1 MSFLE
6 EKCSLSPLKS
16 PEEIDGFSCGDSDLD
31 EFFTR
36 DCFAYSRELLG
47 KTYCYKLDE
56 DTQKVVCA
64 FTLANAGVRV
74 SDLPN
79 ARKKKVE
86 SKIPHIKALKDY
98 PAVLLARLGVS
109 KDFRLLN
116 IGSDVIEFVKL
127 WFLDPHNKTGC
138 RFLIV
143 DAYNSP
149 ATLAFYEKNDFKMVF
164 SSEQQEKDY
173 RHLDHETA
181 LSTRLMFYDLM
192 RTAENYM
199 EDKSGS
205 NN

>member
-6 EKCSLSPLKS
+6 DKCSLFPLAK
-16 PEEIDGFSCGDSDLD
+16 PEEIVGFSCGDSDLD

-36 DCFAYSRELLG
+36 DCFAYAKELLG

-56 DTQKVVCA
+56 DSQKVVCA

-109 KDFRLLN
+109 KDFRSLS

-127 WFLDPHNKTGC
+127 WFLDPYNKTGC

-173 RHLDHETA
+173 RHLDSVTA

-192 RTAENYM
+192 RTAEDFM
-199 EDKSGS
+199 
-205 NN
+205 

>member
-6 EKCSLSPLKS
+6 DKCSLFPLAK
-16 PEEIDGFSCGDSDLD
+16 PEEIVGFSCGDSDLD

-36 DCFAYSRELLG
+36 DCFAYARELLG

-56 DTQKVVCA
+56 DSQKVVCA

-86 SKIPHIKALKDY
+86 SEIPHIKALKDY

-109 KDFRLLN
+109 KDFRSLS

-127 WFLDPHNKTGC
+127 WFLDPYNKTGC

-173 RHLDHETA
+173 RHLDSGTA

-192 RTAENYM
+192 RTAEDFM
-199 EDKSGS
+199 
-205 NN
+205 

>member
-1 MSFLE
+1 MRIQKPKLY
-6 EKCSLSPLKS
+6 
-16 PEEIDGFSCGDSDLD
+16 
-31 EFFTR
+31 EFYNIT
-36 DCFAYSRELLG
+36 
-47 KTYCYKLDE
+47 
-56 DTQKVVCA
+56 
-64 FTLANAGVRV
+64 
-74 SDLPN
+74 
-79 ARKKKVE
+79 
-86 SKIPHIKALKDY
+86 
-98 PAVLLARLGVS
+98 S
-109 KDFRLLN
+109 KDFRSLN

-173 RHLDHETA
+173 RHLDYETA

-199 EDKSGS
+199 KDCSGS
-205 NN
+205 ND

>member
-1 MSFLE
+1 MRFLE
-6 EKCSLSPLKS
+6 DKCSLFPLTSPQ
-16 PEEIDGFSCGDSDLD
+16 EIDGFSCGDSDLD

-36 DCFAYSRELLG
+36 DCFAYAKELLG

-56 DTQKVVCA
+56 DAHKIVCA

-86 SKIPHIKALKDY
+86 SKIPHIKTLKDY

-109 KDFRLLN
+109 KDFRSLG
-116 IGSDVIEFVKL
+116 IGSEVMEFVKL
-127 WFLDPHNKTGC
+127 WFLDPYNKTGC

-149 ATLAFYEKNDFKMVF
+149 ATIAFYEKNDFKMVF

-173 RHLDHETA
+173 RHLDDEMS

-192 RTAENYM
+192 RTAENYL
-199 EDKSGS
+199 
-205 NN
+205 

>member
-6 EKCSLSPLKS
+6 DKCSLFPLAK
-16 PEEIDGFSCGDSDLD
+16 PEEIVGFSCGDSDLD

-36 DCFAYSRELLG
+36 DCFAYAKELLG

-56 DTQKVVCA
+56 DSQKVVCA

-109 KDFRLLN
+109 KDFRSLS

-127 WFLDPHNKTGC
+127 WFLDPYNKTGC

-173 RHLDHETA
+173 RHLDSGTA

-192 RTAENYM
+192 RTAEDFM
-199 EDKSGS
+199 
-205 NN
+205 

>member
-6 EKCSLSPLKS
+6 DKCSLFPLAK
-16 PEEIDGFSCGDSDLD
+16 PEEIVGFSCGDSDLD

-36 DCFAYSRELLG
+36 DCFAYAKELLG

-56 DTQKVVCA
+56 DSQKVVCA

-109 KDFRLLN
+109 KDFRSLS

-127 WFLDPHNKTGC
+127 WFLDPYNKTGC

-149 ATLAFYEKNDFKMVF
+149 ATLTFYEKNDFKMVF

-173 RHLDHETA
+173 RHLDSGTA

-192 RTAENYM
+192 RTAEDFM
-199 EDKSGS
+199 
-205 NN
+205 

>member
-6 EKCSLSPLKS
+6 DKCSLFTLAK
-16 PEEIDGFSCGDSDLD
+16 PEEIVGFSCGDSDLD
-31 EFFTR
+31 EFFIR
-36 DCFAYSRELLG
+36 DCFAYTKELLG

-56 DTQKVVCA
+56 DSHKVVCA

-109 KDFRLLN
+109 KDFRSLS

-127 WFLDPHNKTGC
+127 WFLDPYNKTGC

-173 RHLDHETA
+173 RHLDSGTA

-192 RTAENYM
+192 RTAEDFM
-199 EDKSGS
+199 
-205 NN
+205 